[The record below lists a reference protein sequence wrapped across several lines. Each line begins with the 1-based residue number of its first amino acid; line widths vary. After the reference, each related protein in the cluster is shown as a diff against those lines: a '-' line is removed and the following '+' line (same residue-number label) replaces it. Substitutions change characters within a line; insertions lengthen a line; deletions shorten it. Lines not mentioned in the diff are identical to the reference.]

1 MKVRVVY
8 IGSDE
13 LFWKRVQTAFRKDY
27 SHFEFTFENL
37 RLDHN
42 FSPIDAFIELAI
54 NGPQIIYLD
63 YTTHSK
69 ECIQLAKLLNRNNE
83 TRLVSVVGIYGSQNK
98 NTILNKSLAAEVRI
112 NHEKSDEVQDIIY
125 DPISLLDVDQ
135 AVMPGF
141 VRSEAIEKFEIWQ
154 PLRLGYIENNR
165 FHVETNSYL
174 EEGTIVDIDTHP
186 LIEIMPSRK
195 VFVEKFYDENLYYNK
210 RFAYDLEFI
219 YIDNDYFVATNQN
232 WIKYKTLKED
242 PELLEEINDVEKEDI
257 IKDMEERKKIFDPTK
272 KQIDLWMKERV
283 NQKIP
288 KKLKIM
294 VIDDQLSLLKQ
305 VGKLDGF
312 PYSINFQRYLLGD
325 LYQVKR
331 SEPHLIIFNSA
342 GRNNEAILQK
352 LVKKIQSLKNYN
364 PYLLVFN
371 NQFDGEK
378 FKSESGYSQVLF
390 YDGDVSLDTVKS
402 MASKLDQKLEIS
414 NSGEQVFLSHSEPNS
429 LIFMKREVRV
439 VSLTESVLY
448 FESPTE
454 VPMWTVF
461 KVMKPVQM
469 LLTVVPHK
477 KEGKFSS
484 IQNCYRCLIN
494 GVGEVEKSHLR
505 QLINKTL
512 EVHHDEEN

>member
-13 LFWKRVQTAFRKDY
+13 LFWKRVQAAFRKDY
-27 SHFEFTFENL
+27 SHFEFKFEIL
-37 RLDHN
+37 QLGQKL
-42 FSPIDAFIELAI
+42 SSVDAFIELAI
-54 NGPQIIYLD
+54 NSPQIIYLD
-63 YTTHSK
+63 YTTHDK

-83 TRLVSVVGIYGSQNK
+83 TRLVSVVGIYGSQNR
-98 NTILNKSLAAEVRI
+98 NMILHKSLTAEVRL
-112 NHEKSDEVQDIIY
+112 NHEKSDDVQDIIY

-154 PLRLGYIENNR
+154 PLRLGYLENNR

-219 YIDNDYFVATNQN
+219 YIDDDYFVATNQN
-232 WIKYKTLKED
+232 WIKFKTLKAD
-242 PELLEEINDVEKEDI
+242 PKLLEEIYDIEKEDI
-257 IKDMEERKKIFDPTK
+257 IRDMEERKKIFNPTK

-294 VIDDQLSLLKQ
+294 VIDDPLSLLKQ
-305 VGKLDGF
+305 VGQLEGF
-312 PYSINFQRYLLGD
+312 PYSINFQRYLPGD

-331 SEPHLIIFNSA
+331 SEPHLIIFNNT
-342 GRNNEAILQK
+342 GRNNEVILQK
-352 LVKKIQSLKNYN
+352 LIKKIQSLEGYQ
-364 PYLLVFN
+364 PYILVFN

-378 FKSESGYSQVLF
+378 FKSESGYSQILF
-390 YDGDVSLDTVKS
+390 HNGEVDLDTVKN

-414 NSGEQVFLSHSEPNS
+414 SSGEQVFLSHSELSS

-454 VPMWTVF
+454 VPMWSVF
-461 KVMKPVQM
+461 KVMNPVQM

-484 IQNCYRCLIN
+484 IKNCYRCLIN

-512 EVHHDEEN
+512 EAHHDEES